1 MSLSS
6 ASSYLLSYTTD
17 PLISLR
23 RRQLSNTPHL
33 HPIKQ
38 HKIFISDPVVELNL
52 LIFSQSDIETGI
64 ALANRVTQ
72 RSGFT
77 ACVTVVSEKP
87 QARVEQVKSHIAELP
102 AADRDDFKVE
112 SFSGTAEEMLDK
124 LDYQSSLRVLLVP
137 GLGQLDDF
145 RRELLKSSHTTVIC
159 YETHPGLLEEPSN
172 LWLVGEDRGGFANWF
187 AEHVVAYPELR
198 STSLEG
204 LQSLSSSSDKS
215 QQLNDLVLVTTDSKN
230 ATSSA
235 KQCKAIINEAVGPV
249 ILVCGESTWIQWF
262 FEHQVPSIAHDWIPQ
277 MSRDE
282 KRVLAEQLQQ
292 FSKPDF
298 EFIALICS
306 ATFLASFGLLQ
317 NSAAVII
324 GAMLVAPLMT
334 PILGAG
340 LSLAHGNKPLFRV
353 SLKTIL
359 YGFCSAIFTSCLF
372 GLLVRLIAPSIL
384 EHDDAGRVILTS
396 EMWSRT
402 HPTAIDFL
410 VGLVG
415 GAAAAFART
424 RAHLADALAGAAIAA
439 ALVPPIATAGLQIS
453 LFSLEIA
460 PPQGFAEPN
469 NLIYGPV
476 LLFVANMLTIM
487 IGSSTVLWAC
497 GIRSDHS
504 HSNRERWTTRM
515 LMVIMTLTVAAL
527 VWIIQHP

>member
-1 MSLSS
+1 M
-6 ASSYLLSYTTD
+6 
-17 PLISLR
+17 
-23 RRQLSNTPHL
+23 
-33 HPIKQ
+33 
-38 HKIFISDPVVELNL
+38 VELNL
-52 LIFSQSDIETGI
+52 LVFSQSDIETGI

-77 ACVTVVSEKP
+77 ACITIVSENP
-87 QARVEQVKSHIAELP
+87 QSKIEQVNQHISQLP
-102 AADRDDFKVE
+102 TADRKDFVVN
-112 SFSGTAEEMLDK
+112 SFSGSSQALLERLD
-124 LDYQSSLRVLLVP
+124 QQNALRVLLIP

-145 RRELLKSSHTTVIC
+145 RRELLKATHSTVIC
-159 YETHPGLLEEPSN
+159 YESHPGLATEPN
-172 LWLVGEDRGGFANWF
+172 HLWLVGEDKGGYANWF
-187 AEHVVAYPELR
+187 SEHIVAYPELN
-198 STSLEG
+198 STTLEELNELASG
-204 LQSLSSSSDKS
+204 EDKS
-215 QQLNDLVLVTTDSKN
+215 QKLNDLVLVTTDSKN
-230 ATSSA
+230 AVSAA
-235 KQCKAIINEAVGPV
+235 KQCKSIINISVGPV
-249 ILVCGESTWIQWF
+249 LLVCGESTWIQWF
-262 FEHQVPSIAHDWIPQ
+262 FEHQIPAFAGKWIPQ
-277 MSRDE
+277 MSREE
-282 KRVLAEQLQQ
+282 KRGLAEQLQQ

-306 ATFLASFGLLQ
+306 ATFLASFGLIQ

-359 YGFCSAIFTSCLF
+359 YGFCAAILTSCVF
-372 GLLVRLIAPSIL
+372 GILVRLIAPSIL
-384 EHDDAGRVILTS
+384 EHDETGRVILTS

-453 LFSLEIA
+453 MFSLKIA
-460 PPQGFAEPN
+460 PPAGFAEPN

-515 LMVIMTLTVAAL
+515 LMLIMTLTVAAL